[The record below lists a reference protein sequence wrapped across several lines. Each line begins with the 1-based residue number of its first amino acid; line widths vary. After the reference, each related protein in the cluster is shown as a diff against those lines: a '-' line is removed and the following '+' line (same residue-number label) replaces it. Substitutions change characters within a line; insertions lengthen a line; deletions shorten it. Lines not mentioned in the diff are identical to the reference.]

1 MFPNVNPRQMKK
13 MMQQMGMKTEELDAQ
28 EVVIKLQDRN
38 IVIENPSVTLVEVQN
53 QKTYQI
59 SGEEKVVQEIP
70 SEDIKMVAEQANVNE
85 EEAKKA
91 LEGNGGDLAEAI
103 LSLTS

>member
-1 MFPNVNPRQMKK
+1 MFPKVNPRQMKK

-38 IVIENPSVTLVEVQN
+38 IVIKNPSVTLVEVQN

-59 SGEEKVVQEIP
+59 AGEENDVQEIP
-70 SEDIKMVAEQANVNE
+70 SEDIKMVAEQANVSDV
-85 EEAKKA
+85 EAKKA
-91 LEGNGGDLAEAI
+91 LEGSGGDLAEAI

>member
-1 MFPNVNPRQMKK
+1 MKK

-38 IVIENPSVTLVEVQN
+38 IVIKNPSVTLVEVQN

-59 SGEEKVVQEIP
+59 AGEENDVQEIP
-70 SEDIKMVAEQANVNE
+70 SEDIKMVAEQANVSDV
-85 EEAKKA
+85 EAKKA
-91 LEGNGGDLAEAI
+91 LEGSGGDLAEAI

>member
-1 MFPNVNPRQMKK
+1 MFPKVNPRQMKK
-13 MMQQMGMKTEELDAQ
+13 MMRQMGMKTEELDAQ
-28 EVVIKLQDRN
+28 EVVIKLQDMN
-38 IVIENPSVTLVEVQN
+38 IVIENPSVTVVEVQN

-59 SGEEKVVQEIP
+59 AGEEKVVQEIP
-70 SEDIKMVAEQANVNE
+70 SEDIKMVAEQANVSE

-91 LEGNGGDLAEAI
+91 LEGSGGDLAEAI